1 MAAKFG
7 RRLRRGAASGVV
19 AALAV
24 AALTASQAP
33 DAAKAVGSSRDVPR
47 GDTPIDGDSS
57 YYTDLPPLAGPRPGK
72 EKGGD
77 GPIATG
83 PMESGI
89 PATVLAAYKKAE
101 ASLAQSNPGCKLPW
115 QLLAAIGKVES
126 GQARGGAVDA
136 NGTTLKPILG
146 PQLNGNG
153 FARITDTDGG
163 RFDSD
168 TTHDRAVGPMQF
180 IPSTWARWGTDANG
194 DGASDPNNI
203 YDAALSAGRYLCAA
217 GRDLSVQ
224 ADMNRA
230 ILGYNHSEEY
240 LRTVLSWYEYY
251 RKGTHEVPDGAG
263 VLPTGP
269 RTNDS
274 GAGTGDSGHGAGK
287 GNTGG
292 KQSGEKD
299 RGSSGKDNDPGKN
312 SGTDKGSDANN
323 GSGGGKESGSDK
335 DDDGSGTGGDTTKP
349 DPTPAPDGDGG
360 SQPGSESGSGSDED
374 GSTPGTTPGSGNETP
389 TKPPAPDEPAP
400 LASLERVGDKERSA
414 TAGET
419 FADPLQVRA
428 ENTAD
433 RTVSGVRVQY
443 EIRGDG
449 DTRFKGGAAKVTV
462 TTDKDGIATAP
473 ALIAGEKA
481 GTWTVRATAVG
492 RAVPA
497 TDFTATVKA
506 RPQADALARTS
517 DEKLQAESGASYAD
531 AVEVKAT
538 YHGKA
543 AAGVAVTATMIA
555 GDAADP
561 AKAEQSTEGPYF
573 KDAKGAPLRTLTGL
587 KTDADGLLKLPQI
600 FTDSHPGTYKL
611 RLTTVSGA
619 VLLVDLKVG

>member
-57 YYTDLPPLAGPRPGK
+57 YFTDLPPLAGPQSPGK
-72 EKGGD
+72 GKGGD

-83 PMESGI
+83 PRESGI

-101 ASLAQSNPGCKLPW
+101 ASLAQSNPGCNLPW

-136 NGTTLKPILG
+136 NGTTLQPILG

-163 RFDSD
+163 RFDND

-180 IPSTWARWGTDANG
+180 IPSTWAKWGTDANG

-203 YDAALSAGRYLCAA
+203 YDAALSAGHYLCAA

-224 ADMNRA
+224 ADLNRA
-230 ILGYNHSEEY
+230 ILGYNQSEEY
-240 LRTVLSWYEYY
+240 LRTVLSWYEFY
-251 RKGTHEVPDGAG
+251 RNGTHEVPDGTG
-263 VLPTGP
+263 ILPTGP
-269 RTNDS
+269 RTHHS
-274 GAGTGDSGHGAGK
+274 GAGTGDSGNGADKGK
-287 GNTGG
+287 TGG

-299 RGSSGKDNDPGKN
+299 RKGPGKDTDSGKG
-312 SGTDKGSDANN
+312 SGADKGSDT
-323 GSGGGKESGSDK
+323 GKSPEGGKGSGSDT
-335 DDDGSGTGGDTTKP
+335 DTGDSGTGGDHATRP
-349 DPTPAPDGDGG
+349 APTPAPDSDD
-360 SQPGSESGSGSDED
+360 GSDSAGD
-374 GSTPGTTPGSGNETP
+374 GSTPGTTPGGGNEST
-389 TKPPAPDEPAP
+389 TKPPAPTQPAP
-400 LASLERVGDKERSA
+400 LAALQRVGDKARSA

-419 FADPLQVRA
+419 FADRLQVRA
-428 ENTAD
+428 KNTAD

-449 DTRFKGGAAKVTV
+449 DTRFEGGATKVIV
-462 TTDKDGIATAP
+462 TTGKDGLATAP

-497 TDFTATVKA
+497 TDFTVTVKA
-506 RPQADALARTS
+506 KPQADTLARTS
-517 DEKLQAESGASYAD
+517 DKEMQAEPGAGYAD
-531 AVEVKAT
+531 PVEVKAT
-538 YHGKA
+538 YRGKA

-561 AKAEQSTEGPYF
+561 AKAEQSTEGPYL
-573 KDAKGAPLRTLTGL
+573 KDAEGAPLRTLTGL

-600 FTDSHPGTYKL
+600 FTDGHSGTYKL
-611 RLTTVSGA
+611 RLTTADGA

>member
-7 RRLRRGAASGVV
+7 RRLRKGAASSVVV
-19 AALAV
+19 ALAL

-33 DAAKAVGSSRDVPR
+33 DSADAAGSSREAPR

-57 YYTDLPPLAGPRPGK
+57 YFTDLPPLVSPQPGK
-72 EKGGD
+72 EQGED

-83 PMESGI
+83 PAAAGI
-89 PATVLAAYKKAE
+89 PATVLAAYKEAE
-101 ASLAQSNPGCKLPW
+101 ASLARSHPGCNLPW
-115 QLLAAIGKVES
+115 ELLAAIGKVES
-126 GQARGGAVDA
+126 GQARGGAVDE
-136 NGTTLKPILG
+136 NGTTLRPILG

-153 FARITDTDGG
+153 FARITDTDRG
-163 RFDSD
+163 RLDND

-180 IPSTWARWGTDANG
+180 IPATWARWGTDANG

-251 RKGTHEVPDGAG
+251 RKGTHEVPDGTG

-269 RTNDS
+269 RT
-274 GAGTGDSGHGAGK
+274 G
-287 GNTGG
+287 
-292 KQSGEKD
+292 
-299 RGSSGKDNDPGKN
+299 
-312 SGTDKGSDANN
+312 
-323 GSGGGKESGSDK
+323 
-335 DDDGSGTGGDTTKP
+335 GSGTGGNGSHKAGSGGASKGGKDQDSRKDTEGGKDTGGTSGKG
-349 DPTPAPDGDGG
+349 GDGT
-360 SQPGSESGSGSDED
+360 ESGSGTDGGTKPEPSPAPGDGTNSGD
-374 GSTPGTTPGSGNETP
+374 GSDSGDGSSPGTTPGGSNESPTP
-389 TKPPAPDEPAP
+389 TPPPSRPAP
-400 LASLERVGDKERSA
+400 LASLERMGDKEVSA
-414 TAGET
+414 TAGDT
-419 FADPLQVRA
+419 FADRLQVRA
-428 ENTAD
+428 KNTED
-433 RTVSGVRVQY
+433 RTVSGVQVQY

-449 DTRFKGGAAKVTV
+449 DTRFKGGAAKITV

-473 ALIAGEKA
+473 ALVAGEKA
-481 GTWTVRATAVG
+481 GTYTVRATAVG

-506 RPQADALARTS
+506 RPQADALTRTS
-517 DEKLQAESGASYAD
+517 DQEMQAAEGASYAD
-531 AVEVKAT
+531 PLEVKAT
-538 YHGKA
+538 YQGKA

-561 AKAEQSTEGPYF
+561 AKAEQNTEGPYF
-573 KDAKGAPLRTLTGL
+573 KDAEGAPIRTLTGL
-587 KTDADGLLKLPQI
+587 KTDADGLLKLPEI
-600 FTDSHPGTYKL
+600 FTDSHSGTYKL
-611 RLTTVSGA
+611 RLTTAGGA

>member
-7 RRLRRGAASGVV
+7 RRLRRGAASSVV
-19 AALAV
+19 AALAL

-33 DAAKAVGSSRDVPR
+33 DAAEAAGSSSRDAPR
-47 GDTPIDGDSS
+47 GDTPIDGGSS
-57 YYTDLPPLAGPRPGK
+57 YFTDLPPLGSPQPPGK
-72 EKGGD
+72 GKGGD
-77 GPIATG
+77 GPLATG

-89 PATVLAAYKKAE
+89 PATVLAAYKQAE
-101 ASLAQSNPGCKLPW
+101 ASLAQTHPGCKLPW

-136 NGTTLKPILG
+136 NGTTLQPILG

-163 RFDSD
+163 RFDND

-180 IPSTWARWGTDANG
+180 IPSTWAVWGTDANG
-194 DGASDPNNI
+194 DGASDPDNI

-217 GRDLSVQ
+217 DRDLSVP
-224 ADMNRA
+224 ADLNRA

-240 LRTVLSWYEYY
+240 LRTVLSWYEFY

-274 GAGTGDSGHGAGK
+274 GG
-287 GNTGG
+287 GNGG
-292 KQSGEKD
+292 
-299 RGSSGKDNDPGKN
+299 
-312 SGTDKGSDANN
+312 
-323 GSGGGKESGSDK
+323 
-335 DDDGSGTGGDTTKP
+335 
-349 DPTPAPDGDGG
+349 
-360 SQPGSESGSGSDED
+360 SGSGSGNRKTGDAADRTKDRESAGKGTTPGKDTDSGKDGEDAQSGGGSGSDGGTKPGPSPEPGTGGSSPGSEPGSGTDD
-374 GSTPGTTPGSGNETP
+374 GSSPGTTPGGNNETP
-389 TKPPAPDEPAP
+389 TKPPAPTPPAP
-400 LASLERVGDKERSA
+400 LASLERLGAKERSA

-433 RTVSGVRVQY
+433 RTVSGVKVQY

-449 DTRFKGGAAKVTV
+449 DTRFEGGAAKVTV
-462 TTDKDGIATAP
+462 TTDKEGIATAP
-473 ALIAGEKA
+473 ALTAGEKA
-481 GTWTVRATAVG
+481 GTYTVRATAVG

-497 TDFTATVKA
+497 TDFTVTVKA

-517 DEKLQAESGASYAD
+517 DKQLQAAAEASYAD

-538 YHGKA
+538 YQGKA
-543 AAGVAVTATMIA
+543 AAGVAVTATVIA

-573 KDAKGAPLRTLTGL
+573 KDAKGAPLRTLAGL
-587 KTDADGLLKLPQI
+587 KTDADGLLKLPEI
-600 FTDSHPGTYKL
+600 FTDDHPGTYKL
-611 RLTTVSGA
+611 RLTTAGGA